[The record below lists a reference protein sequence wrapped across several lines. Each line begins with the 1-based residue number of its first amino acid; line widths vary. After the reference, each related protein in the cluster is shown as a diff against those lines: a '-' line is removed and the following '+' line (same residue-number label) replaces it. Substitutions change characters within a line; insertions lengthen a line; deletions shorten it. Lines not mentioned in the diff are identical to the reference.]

1 MKLEVLVDSLLG
13 YFRKHLLQ
21 YQCDLWVWP
30 YFLNLLDWCKSF
42 WKAITNLCKVWYVVE
57 LFKEKQ
63 ILQCASWRSQLFS
76 SWLQTCSCL
85 IACRKKVEFHPKVF
99 FFFSFGWW
107 PNQNGS
113 LQIKKRKKGE
123 KNWTW
128 ETPHLINTKMN
139 NPKNIR

>member
-1 MKLEVLVDSLLG
+1 MKFEVLVDSLLG

-21 YQCDLWVWP
+21 YQCDFWVWP

-63 ILQCASWRSQLFS
+63 ILQCASWQSQLFS
-76 SWLQTCSCL
+76 SWLQSCSCP
-85 IACRKKVEFHPKVF
+85 IACRKTSEFHHPKVF
-99 FFFSFGWW
+99 YLFLDDG
-107 PNQNGS
+107 P
-113 LQIKKRKKGE
+113 IKMAHCNPKKEKKGE
-123 KNWTW
+123 NNWTW

-139 NPKNIR
+139 NPKNIG